1 MPNIYSKEVARPV
14 DPVKG
19 GFAAIYAHPF
29 FDRLQ
34 TRGRRR
40 LIAVAYLTVLGLT
53 VLLAAATGHYV
64 AVLAMLAPFTAAA
77 VLLDGCVRGVTEL
90 GRAQL
95 DERQRALRGWG
106 FARSY
111 RTGALFGLVGG
122 FAAASLMDGDKA
134 LLGGVVVLVLGLV
147 MGLPAL
153 TLAWHLPDED
163 DAQS

>member
-1 MPNIYSKEVARPV
+1 MSLPPV
-14 DPVKG
+14 RG

-40 LIAVAYLTVLGLT
+40 LVAVAYLAVLGLT
-53 VLLAAATGHYV
+53 VVLGAATRHYA
-64 AVLAMLAPFTAAA
+64 AVLAMLVPFAVVAA
-77 VLLDGCVRGVTEL
+77 LLDGSVRGVTEL

-111 RTGALFGLVGG
+111 RTGALFGLAGG
-122 FAAASLMDGDKA
+122 FAVASLLDGDKA
-134 LLGGVVVLVLGLV
+134 MLGAVVVLVLGLV

-153 TLAWHLPDED
+153 GLAWSLPDED
-163 DAQS
+163 DAQG